1 MHRKK
6 NIIPLKQFGVC
17 FLLILFLTT
26 GFSALSQDTV
36 KDSITVKKAFIK
48 DTITVKKPLIKDSI
62 TVKKTVIQHSP
73 RKATIYS
80 AILPG
85 LGQIYNRKYWKVPL
99 VYGGFVTLG
108 YFINFNNNQYT
119 IYRQAY
125 SDLIDNDPNTNSF
138 LNLKVNPSFLQPD
151 RITQFTDAL
160 RAQKDYWRRNRDLLV
175 ISTAVFYAVNIIDA
189 SVDAHFFGFDIG
201 DNLTINWTPG
211 PIMCM
216 DKKGI
221 GILCKFT
228 F

>member
-6 NIIPLKQFGVC
+6 DIIQLKQYGVC

-36 KDSITVKKAFIK
+36 KDSITVKKNLIK
-48 DTITVKKPLIKDSI
+48 DSITVKKNLIKDSI
-62 TVKKTVIQHSP
+62 TVKKTVIIHSP

-125 SDLIDNDPNTNSF
+125 SDIIDNDPNTNSY

-189 SVDAHFFGFDIG
+189 SVDAHFFSFEIG
-201 DNLTINWTPG
+201 DDLTIN
-211 PIMCM
+211 
-216 DKKGI
+216 
-221 GILCKFT
+221 
-228 F
+228 